1 MYNYFYTMVEEHS
14 TGVEDITRFNRE
26 PFTDFCMKTLGLSE
40 EDAKKTADENF
51 YYTLEEG
58 SFEEG
63 SFVPSE
69 NLKKFIEHAEN
80 FCVDESVL
88 KPSYNRFELGRNG
101 EILYNWGY
109 FPDNEANCGGFE
121 NMMRFL
127 FLTNKN
133 KKRENAF
140 IRVIDKDGNE
150 YNYFDLLKKTKPGEK
165 LKYKEIEYEFPMDY
179 RLTDKEKSHT
189 VIRTNIDHECDEL
202 FKLISSDPLTPTV
215 VEKIGNLIK
224 SNKTFEKYIKYI
236 RQNGPN
242 ILVGL
247 YFNASNIQ
255 KRLYNKLLQY
265 EGTNIEKL
273 VEVYCTIENINYMTW
288 KNADK
293 LLV

>member
-1 MYNYFYTMVEEHS
+1 MNTIMNSYFSELNEAHS
-14 TGVEDITRFNRE
+14 TGVEDITRFNLE
-26 PFTDFCMKTLGLSE
+26 PLTDFCMKTLGLSE

-51 YYTLEEG
+51 YYTLED
-58 SFEEG
+58 G

-88 KPSYNRFELGRNG
+88 KTSYNQFELDMNG
-101 EILYNWGY
+101 EILYNWGR
-109 FPDNEANCGGFE
+109 FPDNEANCGGFK
-121 NMMRFL
+121 NIMRFL

-133 KKRENAF
+133 KKREKAF
-140 IRVIDKDGNE
+140 IRVIDQNGEE
-150 YNYFDLLKKTKPGEK
+150 YNYFDLLTKTKPGEK
-165 LKYKEIEYEFPMDY
+165 LKYKNCEYEFPMDY
-179 RLTDKEKSHT
+179 RVTYEKKSHT

-202 FKLISSDPLTPTV
+202 FKLISSAPLTPTV
-215 VEKIGNLIK
+215 VEKIGNLIN
-224 SNKTFEKYIKYI
+224 SNKVFEKYIKYI
-236 RQNGPN
+236 RRHGPL

-247 YFNASNIQ
+247 YLNASNIQ

-273 VEVYCTIENINYMTW
+273 VEVSGTIENINYMTW

-293 LLV
+293 LLG